1 MRKTKKMI
9 FVIFLLLFFIGCTKA
24 QKLTS
29 IAEFGGL
36 KGEISPALQATIT
49 LYQNDTKIL
58 QANSDTQNGKFSM
71 LELTPGV
78 YNMTIAAPNYQNY
91 QQDVTIF
98 ESQTNEIEIVLVPIP
113 SKEPPES
120 PPPIFQH
127 PYSELVTNLVIVK
140 DSFNQGEQIT
150 LTVTMTNPKEY
161 PIHVGF
167 STGRWRP
174 SFTLTDTN
182 NNEIWYSQ
190 HHMGF
195 ICLWAEVN
203 INPGETWTHTE
214 TWDGRDDHGNII
226 ASGKYTLTAEGLGE
240 SRSSGQEIHIQ
251 PVDLSGFTGRI
262 AIEFKNDV
270 TKQEAQDILENQG
283 FTDLDF
289 SLFVILKHV
298 YIIVPEN
305 EKTGIISQ
313 LKQNSKIVE
322 AYPVSER
329 E

>member
-9 FVIFLLLFFIGCTKA
+9 FVILLLLFSVGCTKA

-29 IAEFGGL
+29 ITEFGGL
-36 KGEISPALQATIT
+36 KGEILPALPATIT

-58 QANSDTQNGKFSM
+58 QTNSDAQNGKFNIP
-71 LELTPGV
+71 ELSPGA
-78 YNMTIAAPNYQNY
+78 YHMTIVAPNYQNY
-91 QQDVTIF
+91 QQDVTIAVN
-98 ESQTNEIEIVLVPIP
+98 QTNEIEIVLVPIP

-120 PPPIFQH
+120 PPPISQH
-127 PYSELVTNLVIVK
+127 SYAELVTNLVIVK

-150 LTVTMTNPKEY
+150 LTVTMTNPKDY
-161 PIHVGF
+161 PIPIGF
-167 STGRWRP
+167 STGMWRP

-190 HHMGF
+190 HNMGF
-195 ICLWAEVN
+195 ICLWAEGI

-226 ASGKYTLTAEGLGE
+226 ASGKYILIAEGLGD
-240 SRSSGQEIHIQ
+240 SRSSGQEIYIR
-251 PVDLSGFTGRI
+251 PVDLGGFTGRI
-262 AIEFKNDV
+262 AIKFKDDV
-270 TKQEAQDILENQG
+270 TKQEAQDILNNQG
-283 FTDLDF
+283 FTNLDF

-298 YIIVPEN
+298 YIILPEN
-305 EKTGIISQ
+305 EKTGIITR
-313 LKQNSKIVE
+313 LKQNSDIVD
-322 AYPVSER
+322 AYPVSDR